1 MVVVVE
7 ILLLLLS
14 WNWKK
19 VYHYCLVWSDF
30 VVVVVV
36 PSSSVV
42 YTFHR
47 VSPGPVCHIH
57 WNVDIVWRVPHDVD
71 NVPVI

>member
-1 MVVVVE
+1 MAVVEE
-7 ILLLLLS
+7 ILLLQLS
-14 WNWKK
+14 WNWK
-19 VYHYCLVWSDF
+19 VYHYCPAWYSDF
-30 VVVVVV
+30 VVV

-47 VSPGPVCHIH
+47 VSPVPVCHIH